1 MSATTEVEMPA
12 VMTPEEE
19 ERLQRMRFRKALARK
34 KRKEREAAGEIKEL
48 NITAMMDMMT
58 ILLVFLLKS
67 FAASSAAITASEDIR
82 PPVSSTRASPR
93 DTVAVTITPKNILVG
108 DKEVVR
114 LSNGQVPADQLQ
126 GRMVVPLDA
135 AFRKE
140 VEKLKYIAE
149 RTPSAPFNHEL
160 SVIGDKKIPYDLLL
174 TVLYTAGQNELEN
187 YRFVVLKKG
196 EGEGE

>member
-1 MSATTEVEMPA
+1 MSATTEVEVPA

-34 KRKEREAAGEIKEL
+34 KRREREAAGEIKEL

-67 FAASSAAITASEDIR
+67 FAASSASVTASEDIR
-82 PPVSSTRASPR
+82 PPVSSTRASPK

-108 DKEVVR
+108 EKEVVR
-114 LSNGQVPADQLQ
+114 LSNGQVTADQLQ
-126 GRMVVPLDA
+126 GRLVVPLDA
-135 AFRKE
+135 ALRKE

-149 RTPSAPFNHEL
+149 RNPSAPFNHEL
-160 SVIGDKKIPYDLLL
+160 SVIGDKKVPYDLLL

-187 YRFVVLKKG
+187 YRFVVLKKD
-196 EGEGE
+196 EGG